1 MSTVSQL
8 KDREIRGSRSLGLST
23 WTLGWVNE
31 KVKPLLIRIETC
43 FSQLNIIGR
52 SICSILHTQFNGIRN
67 RCTVR
72 QMIMREGV
80 MHAWGFMVKV
90 HILPGMW
97 WMGQSRTC
105 QLPHPGSSDRARW
118 GGVKRCDPVTL
129 NEGRIEI
136 GFLYDGYWQPCE
148 FLLMCWFARW
158 FCVIKPMKYREWK
171 RERRTKR
178 KRKQRGLQGANNYI
192 NFSMTRIA
200 CISPVGCVEWPP
212 QPTVD
217 MAWVSISI

>member
-1 MSTVSQL
+1 MLQSIKHYRAFYLLNFAHTVQ
-8 KDREIRGSRSLGLST
+8 
-23 WTLGWVNE
+23 WNQ
-31 KVKPLLIRIETC
+31 KPVY
-43 FSQLNIIGR
+43 
-52 SICSILHTQFNGIRN
+52 
-67 RCTVR
+67 CTSNDYEGAW
-72 QMIMREGV
+72 EGV